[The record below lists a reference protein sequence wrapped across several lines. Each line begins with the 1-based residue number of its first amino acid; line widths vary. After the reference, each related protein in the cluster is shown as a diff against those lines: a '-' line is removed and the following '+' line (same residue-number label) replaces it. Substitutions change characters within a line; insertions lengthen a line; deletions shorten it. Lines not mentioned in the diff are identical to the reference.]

1 MKTFCTEGPVDPVRN
16 YFVSRKSLLK
26 QGLAK
31 VDDWRYFTLF
41 APRQSG
47 KSTYFQFLVE
57 YIRQE
62 GRLYLPLW
70 LSFEAY
76 SDFDMADFI
85 SRLSHDLMLELETVE
100 PERTVSS
107 PFLKKLIDLSDWF
120 RTLTAETGKEI
131 VLIIDEMEGL
141 SDLTILNKFLHLVR
155 FIYHKRRQIGLR
167 SVILVGVSNITG
179 ILQDTASPF
188 NIADQIDIPYFTFD
202 ETADLLAQHTR
213 ETGQVFLPEVIQGI
227 YDNTAGQPG
236 LVNALARDLVEKRCP
251 DMAEIG
257 MEPFYQT
264 LDAFMRVYV
273 NKNISNVVNKA
284 RQYPEIMM
292 QVLFDGPINFT
303 AYDDRLSF
311 LRVNGVIV
319 DEAGQC
325 AIPVPIYKKCLYQAF
340 KPLLNG
346 NGEMQYFRDPMISI
360 RHYLLP
366 NGRLDMVK
374 VLNRYA
380 EYIAERGNV
389 IFSGGKAREGIYHYN
404 LDAYLSSFVEFLGG
418 RVFPEVPEGGGRV
431 DLLVLQDQMRW
442 IVEVKRFR
450 GPDLL
455 DRGKRQL
462 SAYVNRSGLAE
473 GYLVVFSDVHPE
485 GSRGEEMV
493 DGVRVHWWILP
504 VNVIPPSR
512 C

>member
-62 GRLYLPLW
+62 GRPYLPLW

-141 SDLTILNKFLHLVR
+141 SDLKTLNKFLHLIR
-155 FIYHKRRQIGLR
+155 FIYHKRRQFGLR

-236 LVNALARDLVEKRCP
+236 LVNALGRDLVEKRCP

-257 MEPFYQT
+257 IESFYQT

-273 NKNISNVVNKA
+273 DKNISNVVNKA

-319 DEAGQC
+319 DKAGQC

-346 NGEMQYFRDPMISI
+346 NSEVRHFKDPFVDEALFLDDSG
-360 RHYLLP
+360 H
-366 NGRLDMVK
+366 LDMRR
-374 VLNRYA
+374 LLDRYA
-380 EYIAERGNV
+380 LYISERGQV
-389 IFSGGKAREGIYHYN
+389 IFSGEKYREGIYHYN
-404 LDAYLSSFVEFLGG
+404 LDAFLASYAGVFGG
-418 RVFPEVPEGGGRV
+418 SVFPEVPEGGGRV
-431 DLLVLQDQMRW
+431 DLLVLQGRNRW
-442 IVEVKRFR
+442 IVEVKRFLNLR
-450 GPDLL
+450 NLEQ
-455 DRGKRQL
+455 GKRQL
-462 SAYVNRSGLAE
+462 LTYVKRSGLAE

-485 GSRGEEMV
+485 GSRGEELV